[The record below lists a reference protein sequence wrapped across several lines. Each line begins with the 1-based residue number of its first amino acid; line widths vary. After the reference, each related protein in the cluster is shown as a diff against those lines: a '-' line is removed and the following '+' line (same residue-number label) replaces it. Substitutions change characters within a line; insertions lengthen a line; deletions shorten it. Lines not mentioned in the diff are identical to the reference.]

1 MISHNKVCSFVDCLQ
16 VIDVLIDVRLEM
28 NQIDHEQQTQID
40 IYKYLENCLLRFIIE
55 VSNEHKDKSTH
66 EENKEVMKEGMV
78 RSFKIFVKHSVPF
91 VVLVWKSLWKQ
102 VFSRLAVKQIN
113 GNKRENKWGKVEEIA
128 KNNGEL
134 IASR

>member
-16 VIDVLIDVRLEM
+16 VIDVLINVRLEM

-40 IYKYLENCLLRFIIE
+40 IYKNLENCLLRFIIE

-78 RSFKIFVKHSVPF
+78 RSFKIFV
-91 VVLVWKSLWKQ
+91 
-102 VFSRLAVKQIN
+102 
-113 GNKRENKWGKVEEIA
+113 
-128 KNNGEL
+128 
-134 IASR
+134 